1 MFISRKYLILLF
13 LVLFRGACMAQ
24 NIIKG
29 KIYDENKQTISGAN
43 ILLYDLSGKERIT
56 HTLSNAEGYYEIS
69 FKSNHDSL
77 LLRVSLLGYK
87 KQEQIV
93 RNQTQ
98 NIDFTLQEEIEEIR
112 EIVVKAPPV
121 VQSGD
126 TLIYKPS
133 NFANAK
139 DRSIADVLSRLP
151 GVEVKSDGQVLYQG
165 KPINKYY
172 IEGLDLLEGKYNL
185 ANKNLPYQ
193 EVEEVQI
200 IENHQSIRVLDS
212 LVFSDRAA
220 INLKLKNK
228 QTNYIK
234 FMLIFY

>member
-1 MFISRKYLILLF
+1 
-13 LVLFRGACMAQ
+13 MAQ

-43 ILLYDLSGKERIT
+43 ILLYDLSEKERIT
-56 HTLSNAEGYYEIS
+56 YTLSNAEGYYEIF
-69 FKSNHDSL
+69 FKSNQDSL

-133 NFANAK
+133 NFANANMRCTITNKSKINNVLLSQTFRPNGSVLVIGIEK
-139 DRSIADVLSRLP
+139 DNTPYAHLLNGRIGKSFFEQRASVVVRASYSQFVLP
-151 GVEVKSDGQVLYQG
+151 
-165 KPINKYY
+165 
-172 IEGLDLLEGKYNL
+172 
-185 ANKNLPYQ
+185 
-193 EVEEVQI
+193 QI
-200 IENHQSIRVLDS
+200 INQNLQNVSIQGATWGLILEKDW
-212 LVFSDRAA
+212 
-220 INLKLKNK
+220 
-228 QTNYIK
+228 QTETNAESIK
-234 FMLIFY
+234 FR